1 MVYTLFLYLE
11 TDIPCGASTY
21 TVLRLA
27 RVAALLSANDSLPLL
42 LVLSADSAALARG
55 ALWGGD

>member
-11 TDIPCGASTY
+11 TDIPRGASTY

-27 RVAALLSANDSLPLL
+27 RVAALLSPNDSLPLL

-55 ALWGGD
+55 ALCGGN